1 VIGNSPEVEVPVFR
15 RAEVCVSFFGQLSDR
30 RCFNWRYLK
39 MAGQFKFLVV
49 IADDEPLSNKFNDDR
64 RICALTIAQTY
75 LQQTREL

>member
-1 VIGNSPEVEVPVFR
+1 MRIGRSIPVNIR
-15 RAEVCVSFFGQLSDR
+15 R
-30 RCFNWRYLK
+30 RYLK